1 MSKRWHPALLA
12 LCGFV
17 LSVAPGQYAMGDTE
31 TLSQVRKSDL
41 KVTLGSIKETKSGFL
56 TTTSAKSRAVEKASS
71 ASAAQL
77 QFRYR
82 GSSKKLTAP
91 GSNGTIKRQIGLKM
105 RAKDTCNLLY
115 VMWEIERMQ
124 VRPDGARDHRS
135 SREKIVVLVKRNP
148 GESTHKS
155 CGTDGYQTIATVYQ
169 DDKSRGFASA
179 KDKKGHRLRAEL
191 SPNSRS
197 GYDLL
202 VYVDGAEVWDGRI
215 SHSLLHDIDG
225 PAGIRTDNGSFIF
238 KLYTGDQ

>member
-1 MSKRWHPALLA
+1 MNKRWHPALLT
-12 LCGFV
+12 LCGFI

-31 TLSQVRKSDL
+31 TLSQVRKAEL

-91 GSNGTIKRQIGLKM
+91 SSKGTIKRQIGLKM

-135 SREKIVVLVKRNP
+135 SREKIVVLVKSNP

-169 DDKSRGFASA
+169 NDKSRGFASA
-179 KDKKGHRLRAEL
+179 RDKKGHRLRAEIT
-191 SPNSRS
+191 PRGPS
-197 GYDLL
+197 GYELS
-202 VYVDGAEVWDGRI
+202 VYADGKEVWNGKIAHR
-215 SHSLLHDIDG
+215 LLRDIDG
-225 PAGIRTDNGSFIF
+225 PAGLRTDNGSFIF